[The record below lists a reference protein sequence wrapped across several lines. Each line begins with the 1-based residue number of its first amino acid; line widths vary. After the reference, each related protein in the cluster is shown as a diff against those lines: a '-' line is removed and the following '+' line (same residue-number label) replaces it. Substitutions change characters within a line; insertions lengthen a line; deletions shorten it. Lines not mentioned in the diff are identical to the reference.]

1 MIELPVIVIALFL
14 VSLVTIGLA
23 LYALANLKVRGALE
37 FCLLMFSLSLY
48 IAGFGFE
55 LIAPSKYWVLFWLKI
70 EYIGISTIP
79 AFCVLLAI
87 RLAGKE
93 SWLKK
98 WPVRLVLLFP
108 LVNLGVYYSNDLHHL
123 FYQSVGEM
131 NPAVPYSEV
140 IFVRGAWYYL
150 NIVYLNLCLLTGV
163 LIFARKLNKGVIER
177 RQAWIMIA
185 GSFGPWTAHLLY
197 QLGLSNGLDISPFG
211 FLLTAPLF
219 AWGIFGNYVVFF
231 LPKARES
238 VYQSFRDAVFIFD
251 SNKILIDFNK
261 AAVNLFKTL
270 NAKSI
275 GIHGREVFEA
285 YPLIVNLIDGEDD
298 QRIQVKFEIDR
309 VSRTFVVN
317 NASVNNRKN
326 QNLGLIIVFHEIT
339 DQVFLLSNLRE
350 SEEKYRLIFEH
361 SPVGILQYD
370 IAGKIVMCNDAFVKI
385 IGSSKEVLVG
395 LNMLNLPDQLLVS
408 AVADS
413 LKGHMGYYEHEYHSV
428 TAQKITPVR
437 GMFTPITAKD
447 GKISG
452 GVGIIEDETE
462 RFKADQEIKNR
473 EEFENILIKLELD
486 FLNTEVGEIDNSF
499 NRALSN
505 LGNYCKVDRAYIFQF
520 DTNDQL
526 MRVTHE
532 WNASGVRSV
541 KESLGYVDINEF
553 PKWAGKLRR
562 FENIYIPDLSELTME
577 WRSEREKLESL
588 DIKSLMIV
596 PIQIG
601 GELLGFT
608 GFDTVY
614 DLRTWSREEIALLQV
629 LGKVFASV
637 IKMKETNEELLLARD
652 RAESANQVKSAFLAN
667 MSHEIRTPLS
677 GLLGFAELIQAETSD
692 DEIQRYAD
700 IIVSSGT
707 RLMQTLSQILDLSRI
722 ESGKME
728 LVLEQ
733 VDVNKAI
740 DEVVFLF
747 APNAKKKG
755 LFIERQTGG
764 PPMMLEIDFQLFS
777 SSLTNLISNAI
788 KFTDKGGIT
797 ISTSIE
803 AVNGRNYGIIRVA
816 DTGIGIP
823 EQYFEK
829 IFEDFQQVSEGMKKN
844 YEGTGLG
851 LSLTKKFVELSG
863 GNIQVESMPGFGTTF
878 IMSFPYPAAE

>member
-1 MIELPVIVIALFL
+1 MLELPVIVIALFL
-14 VSLVTIGLA
+14 VALVTTGLA
-23 LYALANLKVRGALE
+23 LYALVNMKVRGALE
-37 FCLLMFSLSLY
+37 FCVLMFSLTFY

-55 LIAPSKYWVLFWLKI
+55 LLSPSRSGVLFWLKI

-93 SWLKK
+93 TWLKP
-98 WPVRLVLLFP
+98 WPVKLTLFFP
-108 LVNLGVYYSNDLHHL
+108 LINLLVYYSNDLHHL
-123 FYQSVGEM
+123 FYKSIGEL

-140 IFVRGAWYYL
+140 MVVRGIWYYL
-150 NIVYLNLCLLTGV
+150 NIIYLNLCLLAGV
-163 LIFARKLNKGVIER
+163 VIFARRLNKGVIER

-185 GSFGPWTAHLLY
+185 GSLGPWAAHLFY
-197 QLGLSNGLDISPFG
+197 QLGFSNGLDISPFG
-211 FLLTAPLF
+211 FLITAPLF

-261 AAVNLFKTL
+261 VAGNLFKTL

-275 GIHGREVFEA
+275 GIPGREVFDA

-309 VSRTFVVN
+309 VYRSFVVN
-317 NASVNNRKN
+317 NASVNNRKGN
-326 QNLGLIIVFHEIT
+326 NLGLILVFHEIT
-339 DQVFLLSNLRE
+339 DQVFLLDNLRE

-370 IAGKIVMCNDAFVKI
+370 ISGKIIMCNDAFVKI

-395 LNMLNLPDQLLVS
+395 LNMLKLPDQILVS

-428 TAQKITPVR
+428 TAPKITPVR
-437 GMFTPITAKD
+437 GLFTPITAKD
-447 GKISG
+447 GKIRG
-452 GVGIIEDETE
+452 GVGIIEDYTD
-462 RFKADQEIKNR
+462 RFKADEEIKNR

-499 NRALSN
+499 NKALSN
-505 LGNYCKVDRAYIFQF
+505 LGTYCKVDRAYIFQY
-520 DTNDQL
+520 DSVQNL
-526 MRVTHE
+526 MRTTHE
-532 WNASGVRSV
+532 WCVSGVRSM
-541 KESLGYVDINEF
+541 KESLGYVDIKEF
-553 PKWAGKLRR
+553 PKWAEKLLR
-562 FENIYIPDLSELTME
+562 FENIYIPDLSELTAE
-577 WRSEREKLESL
+577 WNSEREKLESL
-588 DIKSLMIV
+588 EIKSLIIV
-596 PIQIG
+596 PIRIG
-601 GELLGFT
+601 STLLGFT

-614 DLRTWSREEIALLQV
+614 DSRTWSREEIALLQV

-652 RAESANQVKSAFLAN
+652 RAEAANQVKSAFLAN

-677 GLLGFAELIQAETSD
+677 GLLGFAELIQAEAND
-692 DEIQRYAD
+692 DEILRYAD

-728 LVLEQ
+728 LVIEQ

-740 DEVVFLF
+740 DEVIFLF

-755 LFIERQTGG
+755 LFIERQVGG
-764 PPMMLEIDFQLFS
+764 PQMVLSIDFQLFS

-788 KFTDKGGIT
+788 KFSEKGGIT
-797 ISTSIE
+797 VSTSME
-803 AVNGRNYGIIRVA
+803 TVNGRNFGIIRVA

-863 GNIQVESMPGFGTTF
+863 GSIQVESMPGFGTTF
-878 IMSFPYPAAE
+878 IMSFPYQAGE